1 MPPRL
6 MSSDDLHATIAR
18 VAPDLLALLAAGE
31 PRTEAA
37 IVRALADRHGEGEV
51 TLTIMRLAVLGQLE
65 EQAGGKHVLAKPGQ
79 G

>member
-6 MSSDDLHATIAR
+6 LSSDDRNATIAWIT
-18 VAPDLLALLAAGE
+18 PDLLALLADGE

-65 EQAGGKHVLAKPGQ
+65 EQAGGKYVLAEPGQ

>member
-6 MSSDDLHATIAR
+6 MPSDDLNATIAR
-18 VAPDLLALLAAGE
+18 VTPNLLELLADGE

-37 IVRALADRHGEGEV
+37 IVRALADRHAEGEV

-65 EQAGGKHVLAKPGQ
+65 EQAGGKYILAEPGQ